1 MEELCG
7 TVERIVYTSP
17 DGTFCVLRMRE
28 KDSGKQVTV
37 TGSMGVPSQGES
49 IIVRGCWTRHPR
61 FGVQFKGQSMEVSK
75 PETSDEIKNYLA
87 SGIIEGIG
95 SAMAGRIVAHFG
107 KDTLHIMDENIDALL
122 EVPGIGEKTLQKI
135 AASYEE
141 VKSTGEL
148 IMLLQKAGISP
159 HIAMEMQKLYGE
171 DAEEVIRNN
180 PYRMLGEIP
189 GLGFRDVDR
198 LALANGTE
206 REDEER
212 IIHGMFYILSRY
224 AVQGHCC
231 APERAVC
238 YEASRMLGLDEE
250 VLRHTAAEA
259 ISTGEIPSCQ
269 FEDMVFLYQ
278 PSLYEAETESVYRI
292 RELLETTAEG
302 SATLAIEKFEK
313 KKHITLA
320 PEQVQAVEAAMN
332 SGMLIIT
339 GGPGTGKTTL
349 IQAIITAAEQEN
361 REVRLM
367 APTGIEAKRLAIVTG
382 RNADTI
388 HKALEAELSDT
399 ANLFNKNEADP
410 LDEDLIIVDEASM
423 IDMSLFYHLISA
435 IKPGASLV
443 LVGDIDQLPPVG
455 PGAPLKDLIAWGEIP
470 VIRLQ
475 HIFRQGEGSGIIIN
489 ASRVREGQIPQS
501 DENGEFV
508 FRKVSSEQEAFQQ
521 VMELC
526 RDCHYEYDQNKLT
539 MQVLSPMYKGI
550 CGVDHLNEAIQMAVH
565 GSNEKITGFL
575 PGDKVMQRRNDYEK
589 GVYNGDI
596 GVVWAVTD
604 GKISVSY
611 DDKEV
616 TYEKEERR
624 DLQLAYAI
632 TVHKSQGCEYDTVVM
647 VLLPTQYVMLQ
658 RNLLYT
664 GITRASG
671 RTILISTDEA
681 IAKAVATHK
690 MAGRCSLFLPL
701 LKGEALC

>member
-1 MEELCG
+1 
-7 TVERIVYTSP
+7 
-17 DGTFCVLRMRE
+17 
-28 KDSGKQVTV
+28 
-37 TGSMGVPSQGES
+37 
-49 IIVRGCWTRHPR
+49 
-61 FGVQFKGQSMEVSK
+61 
-75 PETSDEIKNYLA
+75 
-87 SGIIEGIG
+87 
-95 SAMAGRIVAHFG
+95 
-107 KDTLHIMDENIDALL
+107 
-122 EVPGIGEKTLQKI
+122 
-135 AASYEE
+135 
-141 VKSTGEL
+141 
-148 IMLLQKAGISP
+148 
-159 HIAMEMQKLYGE
+159 
-171 DAEEVIRNN
+171 
-180 PYRMLGEIP
+180 
-189 GLGFRDVDR
+189 
-198 LALANGTE
+198 
-206 REDEER
+206 
-212 IIHGMFYILSRY
+212 
-224 AVQGHCC
+224 
-231 APERAVC
+231 
-238 YEASRMLGLDEE
+238 
-250 VLRHTAAEA
+250 
-259 ISTGEIPSCQ
+259 
-269 FEDMVFLYQ
+269 
-278 PSLYEAETESVYRI
+278 
-292 RELLETTAEG
+292 
-302 SATLAIEKFEK
+302 
-313 KKHITLA
+313 
-320 PEQVQAVEAAMN
+320 MN

-367 APTGIEAKRLAIVTG
+367 APTGRAAKRLAIVTG

-455 PGAPLKDLIAWGEIP
+455 PGAPLKDLIAWGEVP

-489 ASRVREGQIPQS
+489 ASRVREGQVPQS

-526 RDCHYEYDQNKLT
+526 RDCHYEQDQNKLT